1 MRPGNSGNVEMVTG
15 RGNGMAGTD
24 WMNADPARSGRPP
37 VDLQTDRPH
46 PARVYDYLLGG
57 KDNFAADRAAAEAGM
72 KANPNSLI
80 PPRENRAFLRR
91 VVNYLAREAGI
102 SQFLDVGTG
111 IPTSPNVHEIAQDA
125 EPQARVVY
133 VDNDPIVLAHA
144 RARLTTGA
152 AGKTAYI
159 DADLRDVGEILDSPG
174 LRRTLDLDRPV
185 ALLLIAVMHFIPDT
199 DDPHGLARQLLAGL
213 PSGSY
218 LAVSH
223 LTGDFD
229 PAAWEGVAAVYRR
242 SGVTMQV
249 RSRPAV
255 ERFFTGLDLIDPG
268 VVSLPAWR
276 PDPSDTSQPS
286 DAAVSVYGGVARKP

>member
-1 MRPGNSGNVEMVTG
+1 V
-15 RGNGMAGTD
+15 AGTD
-24 WMNADPARSGRPP
+24 WMNEDPAGSERP
-37 VDLQTDRPH
+37 DLQTGRPH

-57 KDNFAADRAAAEAGM
+57 KDNFAADRAAAEAGLQ
-72 KANPNSLI
+72 ANPNSRI

-91 VVNYLAREAGI
+91 AVRYLASEAGI
-102 SQFLDVGTG
+102 SQFLDIGTG

-125 EPQARVVY
+125 DPRARVVY

-144 RARLTTGA
+144 RALLTSRPG
-152 AGKTAYI
+152 GRTAYI
-159 DADLRDVGEILDSPG
+159 NADLRDVATILNSPD
-174 LRRTLDLDRPV
+174 LRKTLDLSEPV
-185 ALLLIAVMHFIPDT
+185 ALLLLAIMHFVPDG
-199 DDPHGLARQLLAGL
+199 DDPYDLASRLLAGL

-218 LAVSH
+218 LALSH

-249 RSRPAV
+249 RSRPQV

-268 VVSLPAWR
+268 VVSLPDWR
-276 PDPSDTSQPS
+276 PDPRDIGQASQPT
-286 DAAVSVYGGVARKP
+286 DAEVSVYGGLARKP